1 VPCSTSGRRS
11 DSRCSGSPSARSS
24 TRLRCSRSSA
34 WRSGHAT
41 SPGRCSPSPRSWRL
55 YSARSPWSDRTALGE
70 PARAGQRSLQ
80 LESLGGAV
88 LHAADRLGIYDAQV
102 VGGSTAALSRDLAG
116 SLPDALALATTLL
129 QVGAVLVVLWLV
141 VRFRVDQERLV
152 AGSAATVAGVL
163 AFAKFIST
171 QYLLW
176 LLPLVPLVLAPSLS
190 PRPRCLPLR
199 WCSGNSGSSTT
210 ESCFRSTTS
219 LGWSSPETCCS
230 SPSTVCCLRLFA
242 EARRSHL
249 RPAPSPTRRSRA
261 ASPTGSQLSTAPS
274 ADRGRRRAGDRPRPT
289 PTHG

>member
-1 VPCSTSGRRS
+1 M
-11 DSRCSGSPSARSS
+11 
-24 TRLRCSRSSA
+24 
-34 WRSGHAT
+34 
-41 SPGRCSPSPRSWRL
+41 
-55 YSARSPWSDRTALGE
+55 GE

-88 LHAADRLGIYDAQV
+88 LLAADRLGIYDAQV

-141 VRFRVDQERLV
+141 VRSRVDQERLV